1 MILNMKMIIA
11 SVLLASVVGGLAQG
25 PAPAA
30 APVPA
35 PPPATPATGPAGAG
49 RMIGGGRLQPPGLPG
64 LKEEQKVPIFEYNQA
79 IGKARH
85 DNEERLVKAKKALAE
100 AIFGDKTDTDA
111 VRKRMEELSKIESD
125 IHVARAEAFA
135 KLRPVLSPE
144 QIASMRANFDDG
156 SRQRIQSTVGMPF
169 PRAEMQPGA
178 SLPLPPGGIP
188 ANVRPGLAVPPVP
201 GSVPSAAPV
210 PPPTP
215 K

>member
-30 APVPA
+30 TPVP
-35 PPPATPATGPAGAG
+35 PPPPGVPTVGSAGSG
-49 RMIGGGRLQPPGLPG
+49 RMLGGGRLQPPGLPG

-100 AIFGDKTDTDA
+100 AIFAEKTDTDL

-135 KLRPVLSPE
+135 KLRPVLSTE
-144 QIASMRANFDDG
+144 QIDSMRANFDDG

-178 SLPLPPGGIP
+178 SRPLPPGGVP
-188 ANVRPGLAVPPVP
+188 PSARAGLAIPPVP
-201 GSVPSAAPV
+201 GSAPSAPPV
-210 PPPTP
+210 PPPAP